1 MAGVWSRVCG
11 FACLVSVLNGC
22 GRETVVADT
31 VCDDVAPGD
40 LVVTEVHANPDGSD
54 GEGEYIEVFNA
65 TGGLLALD
73 GLMLAASRADGASPK
88 AHRFIGASI
97 EGRDY
102 FVVGNAPVDSMPAH
116 VDYSYGKTLGSLR
129 NSDGVVSI
137 RCGEMLI
144 DQMSY
149 ERTVDGRALELD
161 GRLAP
166 DHELNDEA
174 GHWCATPEGVNEVSA
189 NNFGTPGATNSPCEV
204 LRLEGMC
211 LEGGSSRAIQAPV
224 PGEVQITE
232 WMANPEG
239 ADADFEWVEA
249 RFDAEADLNGFQLGP
264 APDALKAV
272 VDQEDCFPVDAGTRV
287 VFGASPAAAPRVDA
301 ELEFSLGNSGE
312 RSIVAGVEGAVLD
325 RADYDGTVEG
335 IAWQIDPSGA
345 VCLARPQD
353 EYLDDNFGTP
363 GSANPI
369 CPPVLGPG
377 MCFDSGVPRD
387 IVSPDA
393 DDASI
398 TEWMANPSSVGNR
411 EGEWVEIRFAAAVD
425 LNGLLLSDL
434 TSSATEIASEHCLR
448 VSAGAH
454 VIFARNANPL
464 ENGGIEGVDADLFLS
479 LNNSDEAITLSID
492 GQVLDSVA
500 YERSMAGVATQ
511 VDELGNVCGAV
522 QAYGEGDLGTPGSAN
537 PRCF

>member
-1 MAGVWSRVCG
+1 MAGVWTWLRWC
-11 FACLVSVLNGC
+11 ACVWMLSGC
-22 GRETVVADT
+22 GREAVAT
-31 VCDDVAPGD
+31 ATLCDDIEPGD

-54 GEGEYIEVFNA
+54 GEGEYIELFNR

-73 GLMLAASRADGASPK
+73 GLVLATSRADGASPK
-88 AHRFIGASI
+88 AHRFVGASI
-97 EGRDY
+97 DAERY
-102 FVVGNAPVDSMPAH
+102 FVAGNAPVESMPAH
-116 VDYSYGKTLGSLR
+116 VVYSYGKSLGSLR
-129 NSDGVVSI
+129 NSDAVVSI
-137 RCGEMLI
+137 RCGDTLI
-144 DQMSY
+144 DQVSY
-149 ERTVDGRALELD
+149 ESTVDGRALELD

-166 DHELNDEA
+166 DHELNDDQ
-174 GHWCATPEGVNEVSA
+174 GHWCATPEGVDEISA
-189 NNFGTPGATNSPCEV
+189 GNFGTPGSSNSPCEV
-204 LRLEGMC
+204 LQMEGTC
-211 LEGGSSRAIQAPV
+211 RERGSERAVHLPS
-224 PGEVQITE
+224 PDEVQLTE

-239 ADADFEWVEA
+239 PDADLEWVEA
-249 RFDAEADLNGFQLGP
+249 FFTAGIDLNGFQLGP
-264 APDALKAV
+264 SADALEV
-272 VDQEDCFPVDAGTRV
+272 VFDQENCFPVDAGTRV

-312 RSIVAGVEGAVLD
+312 RSIVAGVEGVVLD
-325 RADYDGTVEG
+325 RANYDGTVEG

-353 EYLDDNFGTP
+353 EYLEDNFGTP

-434 TSSATEIASEHCLR
+434 TSSATEVESEHCLR

-454 VIFARNANPL
+454 VIFARNANPS

-492 GQVLDSVA
+492 GQVLDSVT
-500 YERSMAGVATQ
+500 YGRSTAGVATQ